1 MMLIKSAILFDFRRR
16 TCCSG
21 VSVSS
26 GVGIILENIWQ
37 GILRSYQEIGFSIFL
52 GYLES
57 VGKIRKCLFDSISNA
72 MGKKLLTYSLGIPLL
87 FGISLTLPR
96 VGVWIFYGTTQFQ
109 FRHKAKNSMRIYRD
123 GKTVLFFNP
132 GKTQISTR
140 KFSEVKKHIRYAC
153 SRSFFRQGWKNDS
166 DYMDFSAR
174 LARLEILARFEN
186 TGLGFLARAG
196 MHPGLNPSPC
206 NSRFRSWAE
215 ISARLAWLKFQSGI
229 KFAM

>member
-1 MMLIKSAILFDFRRR
+1 MLLRCLSVVRRR
-16 TCCSG
+16 N
-21 VSVSS
+21 
-26 GVGIILENIWQ
+26 NIEKYLTRNLTFLSRDW
-37 GILRSYQEIGFSIFL
+37 IFPFF

-87 FGISLTLPR
+87 LGISLTLPR

-153 SRSFFRQGWKNDS
+153 SRSFFRQG
-166 DYMDFSAR
+166 
-174 LARLEILARFEN
+174 
-186 TGLGFLARAG
+186 
-196 MHPGLNPSPC
+196 
-206 NSRFRSWAE
+206 
-215 ISARLAWLKFQSGI
+215 
-229 KFAM
+229 

>member
-57 VGKIRKCLFDSISNA
+57 VGKIRKCLLDSISNA

-96 VGVWIFYGTTQFQ
+96 VGVRIFYGTTQFQ
-109 FRHKAKNSMRIYRD
+109 FRHKAKNFMRIYRE
-123 GKTVLFFNP
+123 KLFFF
-132 GKTQISTR
+132 STR
-140 KFSEVKKHIRYAC
+140 AKHKFPRENLVR
-153 SRSFFRQGWKNDS
+153 WKSTLD
-166 DYMDFSAR
+166 
-174 LARLEILARFEN
+174 
-186 TGLGFLARAG
+186 TLARA
-196 MHPGLNPSPC
+196 PFSD
-206 NSRFRSWAE
+206 RAE
-215 ISARLAWLKFQSGI
+215 KMIAITWIFQPV
-229 KFAM
+229 